1 VIRARVAALLPAALA
16 AILVATT
23 STTDA
28 RVIYTKRSV
37 YHDILVTDEG
47 DRVCMRFRVHTREVN
62 ARQACMLKA
71 DHDMLVFESTRMA
84 MGGLMV
90 APPPKRILIAGL
102 GGGSLARAFRAM
114 LPGVRVDVVEVDEA
128 VVEVARDYFD
138 FAAGGEVRVI
148 VQDARVYV
156 KRAARSGQKYDL
168 IVLNAFDSEYIP
180 EHLMTREFLEECKTI
195 LVPDGVLVANT
206 FSQSRLYDSESITYR
221 AAFGPFLNLKRVS
234 GNRIIIARAG
244 GTPTLAELKAGAT
257 RWKATLARYGVDA
270 DWVVGVAS
278 DRPDWRANAPPLTDL
293 YNPATLLQR
302 FRR

>member
-1 VIRARVAALLPAALA
+1 MIRILLAVLLTAALA
-16 AILVATT
+16 AVLTTT

-28 RVIYTKRSV
+28 RVIHTKRSL
-37 YHDILVTDEG
+37 YRDILVTDEG
-47 DRVCMRFRVHTREVN
+47 DRVCMRFRLHTREVN
-62 ARQACMLKA
+62 ARQSCMLKA
-71 DHDMLVFESTRMA
+71 DHDRLVFEYTRMA

-90 APPPKRILIAGL
+90 APPPKRILIVGL
-102 GGGSLARAFRAM
+102 GGGSLPRVFRAV
-114 LPGVRVDVVEVDEA
+114 LPGVPVDVVEVDEA

-156 KRAARSGQKYDL
+156 KRAARSGLKYDL
-168 IVLNAFDSEYIP
+168 IVLDAFDGEYIP
-180 EHLMTREFLEECKTI
+180 EHLMTREFLEECKAI
-195 LVPDGVLVANT
+195 LVSDGVLVANT
-206 FSQSRLYDSESITYR
+206 FSQSRLYDSESLTYR

-244 GTPTLAELKAGAT
+244 RAPTLAELTAGAA
-257 RWKATLARYGVDA
+257 RWKATLSRYGVDA

-278 DRPDWRANAPPLTDL
+278 DRPDWSTNARPLTDQ
-293 YNPATLLQR
+293 YNPANVLQR